1 MTSKDFSKILL
12 FSDGSK
18 NGKIAWKIDLESTDL
33 EVKSVELLVNST
45 IFESGKIIWQLL
57 GGSKAILP
65 TPGKSLQTQCFK
77 QFQI

>member
-1 MTSKDFSKILL
+1 MITKIFFFFFYF

-18 NGKIAWKIDLESTDL
+18 NGKIAWKIDLESTNL
-33 EVKSVELLVNST
+33 EVKSVELLVNSA

-65 TPGKSLQTQCFK
+65 TPGKIFLK
-77 QFQI
+77 VRI